1 MVFISF
7 EESFGEVDGLLKWNV
22 TRLSS
27 NYLENSYLI
36 DLELE
41 KSLFIRQTFFRD
53 LVLILP

>member
-27 NYLENSYLI
+27 NNLENSYLL

-53 LVLILP
+53 LVLIFP